1 MASSE
6 DKRSTEEVRKMEM
19 GEGSK
24 LITVNVKTP
33 KDKKSITVDEKST
46 IKEFKNKISAQ
57 FNNTPTEQLC
67 LIFAGKIMK
76 DHDTLETHA
85 IKDNMTVH
93 LVIKSGAAPAASNSA
108 TSNTSPSTATGTG
121 TGSSTASSN
130 TAQNPFSGLG
140 GLGGMGLPGLGSA
153 NFSEMQQQM
162 EAGLRNNPDLMRQLM
177 DSPLTQSL
185 MSNPEV
191 MRGLIQSN
199 PQMRQ
204 LMERNPEINHMLNN
218 PDILRQ
224 TMEIA
229 RNPAMM
235 QELMRNQDR
244 AMSNLESIPG
254 GQSALQR
261 MYRDIQEPMLNAAQ
275 DQFGSNPFQALS
287 GNNENRTPAQ
297 TTDENTAPLPNPWSQ
312 SSNSSSGPNVTRSN
326 TSGTSTGTTAGAG
339 SGMFGSPGMQSLMQQ
354 MTQNPEVMQGMLN
367 SPQTQAMLRSLSENP
382 DMAAS
387 MIGNNPLL
395 AGNPEMQEQ
404 LRNMMPTFM
413 QQLQNPAVQGVM
425 SNPEAL
431 AAISQIQS
439 GLQRLQAAAP
449 ELYTSMGMPSV
460 AAGMNFGRNTAA
472 STSTSNTTSTT
483 TSSATS
489 DSSNTSTTAA
499 GQGQNMD
506 SFRQLMNSMVTG
518 MANQGLN
525 TNAPPPEERFQT
537 QLETLASMG
546 FVDRQANIQALIATY
561 GDVNAA
567 IDRLLNSRSA
577 PGGQSS

>member
-1 MASSE
+1 
-6 DKRSTEEVRKMEM
+6 
-19 GEGSK
+19 
-24 LITVNVKTP
+24 
-33 KDKKSITVDEKST
+33 
-46 IKEFKNKISAQ
+46 
-57 FNNTPTEQLC
+57 
-67 LIFAGKIMK
+67 
-76 DHDTLETHA
+76 
-85 IKDNMTVH
+85 
-93 LVIKSGAAPAASNSA
+93 
-108 TSNTSPSTATGTG
+108 
-121 TGSSTASSN
+121 
-130 TAQNPFSGLG
+130 
-140 GLGGMGLPGLGSA
+140 
-153 NFSEMQQQM
+153 
-162 EAGLRNNPDLMRQLM
+162 M

-185 MSNPEV
+185 MSNPDI

-287 GNNENRTPAQ
+287 SNNEANSQQ

-312 SSNSSSGPNVTRSN
+312 SSNPSSGSNNTRPANAGGIGSN
-326 TSGTSTGTTAGAG
+326 AGQGAG
-339 SGMFGSPGMQSLMQQ
+339 VFGSPGMQSLMQQ
-354 MTQNPEVMQGMLN
+354 MTQNPELMQGMLN
-367 SPQTQAMLRSLSENP
+367 SPQTQAMMRSLTENP
-382 DMAAS
+382 DMAAN

-431 AAISQIQS
+431 AAISQIQT
-439 GLQRLQAAAP
+439 GLQRLQTAAP
-449 ELYTSMGMPSV
+449 ELYSTMGMPNL
-460 AAGMNFGRNTAA
+460 AAGMNFGRSAA
-472 STSTSNTTSTT
+472 GSNSTSNTTSTT
-483 TSSATS
+483 TTTSSA
-489 DSSNTSTTAA
+489 SSNTSSSTPA
-499 GQGQNMD
+499 QGQNMD

-525 TNAPPPEERFQT
+525 ANVPPPEERFQT

>member
-6 DKRSTEEVRKMEM
+6 DKRSTEEVREDGD

-57 FNNTPTEQLC
+57 FNNTPIEQLC

-76 DHDTLETHA
+76 DHDTLDTHA

-93 LVIKSGAAPAASNSA
+93 LVIKSGAAPASSNSA
-108 TSNTSPSTATGTG
+108 TSNTSPSPATGSG
-121 TGSSTASSN
+121 TASSAASSD

-287 GNNENRTPAQ
+287 SNNEANSQQ
-297 TTDENTAPLPNPWSQ
+297 TTDENPAPLPNPWSQ
-312 SSNSSSGPNVTRSN
+312 SSNPSSGSNNTRPANAGGIGSN
-326 TSGTSTGTTAGAG
+326 AGRGAG
-339 SGMFGSPGMQSLMQQ
+339 VFGSPGMQSLMQQ
-354 MTQNPEVMQGMLN
+354 MTQNPELMQGMLN
-367 SPQTQAMLRSLSENP
+367 SPQTQAMMRSLTENP
-382 DMAAS
+382 DMAAN

-449 ELYTSMGMPSV
+449 ELYSTMGMPNL
-460 AAGMNFGRNTAA
+460 AAGMNFGRSAA
-472 STSTSNTTSTT
+472 GSNSTSNTTSTT
-483 TSSATS
+483 TTTSSA
-489 DSSNTSTTAA
+489 SSNTSSSTPS
-499 GQGQNMD
+499 QGQNMD

-525 TNAPPPEERFQT
+525 ANVPPPEERFQT

>member
-1 MASSE
+1 
-6 DKRSTEEVRKMEM
+6 
-19 GEGSK
+19 
-24 LITVNVKTP
+24 
-33 KDKKSITVDEKST
+33 
-46 IKEFKNKISAQ
+46 
-57 FNNTPTEQLC
+57 
-67 LIFAGKIMK
+67 
-76 DHDTLETHA
+76 
-85 IKDNMTVH
+85 
-93 LVIKSGAAPAASNSA
+93 
-108 TSNTSPSTATGTG
+108 
-121 TGSSTASSN
+121 
-130 TAQNPFSGLG
+130 
-140 GLGGMGLPGLGSA
+140 
-153 NFSEMQQQM
+153 
-162 EAGLRNNPDLMRQLM
+162 
-177 DSPLTQSL
+177 
-185 MSNPEV
+185 MSNPDI
-191 MRGLIQSN
+191 MREMIQAN

-287 GNNENRTPAQ
+287 RNNDGSTTRP
-297 TTDENTAPLPNPWSQ
+297 TTDENNAPLPNPWSQ
-312 SSNSSSGPNVTRSN
+312 SSNSSTGSSANRPSSGN
-326 TSGTSTGTTAGAG
+326 TTTSSTPGTGG
-339 SGMFGSPGMQSLMQQ
+339 GMFGSPGMQSMMQQ
-354 MTQNPEVMQGMLN
+354 ITSNPELMQGMLN
-367 SPQTQAMLRSLSENP
+367 SPQTQSMLRSLSENP
-382 DMAAS
+382 DLAAS

-395 AGNPEMQEQ
+395 AGNPEMQDQ
-404 LRNMMPTFM
+404 LRNMMPSFM
-413 QQLQNPAVQGVM
+413 QQLQNPAVQGLM

-439 GLQRLQAAAP
+439 GMQRLQTAAP
-449 ELYTSMGMPSV
+449 ELYSTMGMPNL
-460 AAGMNFGRNTAA
+460 AAGMPNLGRSSATATSS
-472 STSTSNTTSTT
+472 STTTT
-483 TSSATS
+483 TSS
-489 DSSNTSTTAA
+489 NTSSSTPSTTQA
-499 GQGQNMD
+499 GQNAD
-506 SFRQLMNSMVTG
+506 AFRQLMNSMVSG

-525 TNAPPPEERFQT
+525 ANVPPPEERFRT

-546 FVDRQANIQALIATY
+546 FVDRQANIQALIATF

>member
-6 DKRSTEEVRKMEM
+6 DKPATGEVREEGD
-19 GEGSK
+19 GEEFGF
-24 LITVNVKTP
+24 ITVNVQTP
-33 KDKKSITVDEKST
+33 KERKAIKAERKSSI
-46 IKEFKNKISAQ
+46 IEFKRKVSMK
-57 FNNTPTEQLC
+57 FNNTPIDQLL
-67 LIFAGKIMK
+67 LIFSGKILK
-76 DHDTLETHA
+76 DNETLESYG
-85 IKDNMTVH
+85 IKDNTTTH
-93 LVIKSGAAPAASNSA
+93 LVVRSSSSSRNTNAGNNSREQQRNERVSTPHPVNPAPTNEAAP
-108 TSNTSPSTATGTG
+108 PRRG
-121 TGSSTASSN
+121 
-130 TAQNPFSGLG
+130 PFG
-140 GLGGMGLPGLGSA
+140 GLVESIFM
-153 NFSEMQQQM
+153 
-162 EAGLRNNPDLMRQLM
+162 
-177 DSPLTQSL
+177 
-185 MSNPEV
+185 
-191 MRGLIQSN
+191 SN

-229 RNPAMM
+229 RNPNMM

-287 GNNENRTPAQ
+287 GNNASGTPQQ

-312 SSNSSSGPNVTRSN
+312 PSNSSSGSNQNRS
-326 TSGTSTGTTAGAG
+326 TSGGSSGSGAG
-339 SGMFGSPGMQSLMQQ
+339 LGSGLLGSAGMQSLMQQ
-354 MTQNPEVMQGMLN
+354 MAENPQMMQGMLN
-367 SPQTQAMLRSLSENP
+367 SPQTQAMMRSLSENP

-413 QQLQNPAVQGVM
+413 QQLQNPAVQGLM

-439 GLQRLQAAAP
+439 GLQRLQTAAP
-449 ELYTSMGMPSV
+449 ELYTSMGMPNL
-460 AAGMNFGRNTAA
+460 AAGMNFGRSTAT

-483 TSSATS
+483 TGSTNST
-489 DSSNTSTTAA
+489 NTPTTPA

-525 TNAPPPEERFQT
+525 TGVNAPPPEERFQT
-537 QLETLASMG
+537 QLETLANMG
-546 FVDRQANIQALIATY
+546 FVDRQANIQALMATY

>member
-6 DKRSTEEVRKMEM
+6 DKRSTEEVREDGD

-108 TSNTSPSTATGTG
+108 TSNTSSTSATGTG

-162 EAGLRNNPDLMRQLM
+162 TDGMRSNPELMRQVL

-229 RNPAMM
+229 RNPAML

-287 GNNENRTPAQ
+287 RNNDGSTTRP
-297 TTDENTAPLPNPWSQ
+297 TTDENNAPLPNPWSQ
-312 SSNSSSGPNVTRSN
+312 SSNSSTGSSANRPSSGN
-326 TSGTSTGTTAGAG
+326 TTTNSTPGTGG
-339 SGMFGSPGMQSLMQQ
+339 GMFGSPGVQSMMQQ
-354 MTQNPEVMQGMLN
+354 ITSNPELMQGMLN
-367 SPQTQAMLRSLSENP
+367 SPQTQSMLRSLSENP
-382 DMAAS
+382 DLAAS

-395 AGNPEMQEQ
+395 AGNPEMQDQ
-404 LRNMMPTFM
+404 LRNMMPSFM
-413 QQLQNPAVQGVM
+413 QQLQNPAVQGLM

-431 AAISQIQS
+431 AAIS
-439 GLQRLQAAAP
+439 
-449 ELYTSMGMPSV
+449 
-460 AAGMNFGRNTAA
+460 
-472 STSTSNTTSTT
+472 
-483 TSSATS
+483 
-489 DSSNTSTTAA
+489 
-499 GQGQNMD
+499 
-506 SFRQLMNSMVTG
+506 
-518 MANQGLN
+518 
-525 TNAPPPEERFQT
+525 
-537 QLETLASMG
+537 
-546 FVDRQANIQALIATY
+546 
-561 GDVNAA
+561 
-567 IDRLLNSRSA
+567 
-577 PGGQSS
+577 